1 LGAKQIGIPPASSA
15 CLPKQQEQDLFN
27 RTVPTKLQLILV
39 LGIVSALLISGC
51 AKGGLTAGG
60 GPTPTPTPGGPGPT
74 PSPTPAP
81 GAHSVSVTWSASTT
95 SGLAGYNVYRGTVS
109 GGPYSRVTSTPTTA
123 LQFTDSAVTAG
134 QTYFY
139 VVTAV
144 GGNGVESVT
153 SNEMKVTVPTP

>member
-1 LGAKQIGIPPASSA
+1 MLS
-15 CLPKQQEQDLFN
+15 
-27 RTVPTKLQLILV
+27 V
-39 LGIVSALLISGC
+39 LLISGC
-51 AKGGLTAGG
+51 STGSLTAGGGGG

-74 PSPTPAP
+74 PTPAV
-81 GAHSVSVTWSASTT
+81 HSVSVTWNASTT

-109 GGPYSRVTSTPTTA
+109 GGPYSRITSTPTTA
-123 LQFTDSAVTAG
+123 LQFTDNAVTAG

-144 GGNGVESVT
+144 SGSGVESVT

>member
-1 LGAKQIGIPPASSA
+1 M
-15 CLPKQQEQDLFN
+15 FN
-27 RTVPTKLQLILV
+27 RTIATKYLQLILV
-39 LGIVSALLISGC
+39 TGMLSVLLISGC
-51 AKGGLTAGG
+51 SQGSLTAGGGGG

-74 PSPTPAP
+74 PTPTPAP
-81 GAHSVSVTWSASTT
+81 AVHSVSVTWNASTT

-109 GGPYSRVTSTPTTA
+109 GGPYSRITSTPTTA
-123 LQFTDSAVTAG
+123 LQFTDNAVAAG

-144 GGNGVESVT
+144 SGSGVESVT

>member
-1 LGAKQIGIPPASSA
+1 
-15 CLPKQQEQDLFN
+15 LFN
-27 RTVPTKLQLILV
+27 RTIATKYLQLTLV
-39 LGIVSALLISGC
+39 LVMLSVLLISGC
-51 AKGGLTAGG
+51 SKGGLTAGGGGG
-60 GPTPTPTPGGPGPT
+60 GPTPTPTPGGPTPT
-74 PSPTPAP
+74 PTPTPAP
-81 GAHSVSVTWSASTT
+81 AVHTVSVTWNASTT

-109 GGPYSRVTSTPTTA
+109 GGPYSRITSTPTTA

-144 GGNGVESVT
+144 SGNGVESVT